1 MKAADMGVRV
11 ETGMRWLIV
20 GHGSVGSALARRL
33 DRKGVRAS
41 AYDPSPR
48 IPVTLA
54 EHFAAVASTS
64 DGFDIVISCV
74 VPAAAEQALEA
85 MRPLLNPATLYLEWN
100 TVAPGTK
107 RAIAEA
113 APCAVVDVALMGTL
127 DDEAASSSMAVS
139 GSGPG
144 KASALLTELGF
155 HVDAAGGNAA
165 MPRSSNLREPR
176 GIRLVPAARL
186 KGLLADAAAR
196 VVKEE

>member
-20 GHGSVGSALARRL
+20 GHGSVGSALARR
-33 DRKGVRAS
+33 
-41 AYDPSPR
+41 
-48 IPVTLA
+48 
-54 EHFAAVASTS
+54 ASTA
-64 DGFDIVISCV
+64 GV
-74 VPAAAEQALEA
+74 
-85 MRPLLNPATLYLEWN
+85 
-100 TVAPGTK
+100 
-107 RAIAEA
+107 
-113 APCAVVDVALMGTL
+113 
-127 DDEAASSSMAVS
+127 
-139 GSGPG
+139 
-144 KASALLTELGF
+144 LTELGF

>member
-1 MKAADMGVRV
+1 MKAADVGVRV

-33 DRKGVRAS
+33 DRRGVRAS

-54 EHFAAVASTS
+54 EHFAAVDSTR
-64 DGFDIVISCV
+64 DGFDIVISFV

-85 MRPLLNPATLYLEWN
+85 VRPLLKPATLYLEWN
-100 TVAPGTK
+100 TVAPETK

-127 DDEAASSSMAVS
+127 DDEAASPSVAVS
-139 GSGPG
+139 GSWPG
-144 KASALLTELGF
+144 KASTLLTELGF
-155 HVDAAGGNAA
+155 HVDAAEAECGDATLLKVA
-165 MPRSSNLREPR
+165 RSLFMKSLEAPASCRRR
-176 GIRLVPAARL
+176 G
-186 KGLLADAAAR
+186 
-196 VVKEE
+196 